1 MAGISIEK
9 LCKSFGPVIAVRDLD
24 LEIAEGEFVSLLGP
38 SGCGKT
44 TTLRMLAGLD
54 FPTSGTIRI
63 GDRVVNDLPPG
74 KRDIAMVFQSYALYP
89 HMTVAENIAYPL
101 RKRGVPRRE
110 REAKV
115 MEVARLLRLEALVER
130 KPRHLSGGQQQRV
143 ALGRALVREPQ
154 VFLLDEPLSNL
165 DAKLRAHMRAELIE
179 LHRRIGKTMVY
190 VTHDQLEAMTMSDRI
205 AVMHGGVLQQFG
217 TPADVYERPAN
228 VFVADFI
235 GTPSMTLFE
244 GTLHRLPG
252 RLEACIGSLVIP
264 LPEDHVA
271 WVGTSDTLEI
281 RLGVRAEDVFL
292 AETGEPAVVKLVE
305 PTGHENIVLL
315 TVHGMVVTARLGT
328 DVRLRADEA
337 VRVGFRTAKIHVF
350 DRDAGTRLNSD
361 GPSRVTAFPGR
372 QSVGQR

>member
-1 MAGISIEK
+1 
-9 LCKSFGPVIAVRDLD
+9 
-24 LEIAEGEFVSLLGP
+24 
-38 SGCGKT
+38 
-44 TTLRMLAGLD
+44 
-54 FPTSGTIRI
+54 
-63 GDRVVNDLPPG
+63 
-74 KRDIAMVFQSYALYP
+74 VFQSYALYP
-89 HMTVAENIAYPL
+89 HMTVAGNIAYPL
-101 RKRGVPRRE
+101 KKRGVPRRE
-110 REAKV
+110 RETKV

-143 ALGRALVREPQ
+143 ALGRALVREPE

-235 GTPSMTLFE
+235 GTPSMTIFE
-244 GTLHRLPG
+244 GTLYRQAG
-252 RLEACIGSLVIP
+252 RLEARIGSLIIP
-264 LPEDHVA
+264 LPEDHVTWA
-271 WVGTSDTLEI
+271 GTPDALAI
-281 RLGVRAEDVFL
+281 RLGVRPEDVL
-292 AETGEPAVVKLVE
+292 VGDAGEPAVVKLVE

-315 TVHGMVVTARLGT
+315 TLHGLVVTARLGT
-328 DVRLRADEA
+328 DVRLRPDEA
-337 VRVGFRTAKIHVF
+337 VRVGFRTAKLHVF

-361 GPSRVTAFPGR
+361 GPQRVTPFRGL
-372 QSVGQR
+372 QSIGQR